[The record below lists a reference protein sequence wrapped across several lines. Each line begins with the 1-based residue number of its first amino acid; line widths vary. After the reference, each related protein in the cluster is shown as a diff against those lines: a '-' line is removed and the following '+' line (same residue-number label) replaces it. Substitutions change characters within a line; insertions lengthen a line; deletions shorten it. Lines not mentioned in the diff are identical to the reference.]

1 MASSPVALAASG
13 RSLPDPASASA
24 AGRQGAAPG
33 ATAARRGAAPGG
45 TAARRGTAVRPA
57 GTLSLSQAR
66 RVALRAQGLDRPRAE
81 RTGPATMRQL
91 QQVVDR
97 LGLLQIDSVN
107 VVARAHLMP
116 TFSRVGPY
124 DPGLLDRA
132 AGTAPRRLVE
142 TWAHEASY
150 VPPETYALL
159 GWRRRGFAEQAW
171 GVIRDVPLS
180 LSPLVDE
187 VRAMIAADGPLT
199 ASQVHARVEGDL
211 PRSRP
216 EWGWNWTAAKRVLE
230 YLFFTGQVMSARRN
244 AQFER
249 CYDLPERVLPP
260 QVLAAP
266 EPDDADAVRGL
277 LAIAARAHGVTS
289 ERCLLD
295 YFRIRGTRARTAVRE
310 LVDAGTLVPVQ
321 VEGWARPTYLHAE
334 ADLPRRATGRALL
347 SPFDPLV
354 FERRRLEELFGL
366 RYRIEI
372 YVPEAQRVHGYYVL
386 PFLRDERLAALVDLK
401 ADRRAGVLRVHA
413 AHPTEPATPGDRPAP
428 AGAVAE
434 DLVAELR
441 LLAGWLG
448 LDDVVVGDKA
458 GAPRGGLAPVLA
470 AALAAS

>member
-1 MASSPVALAASG
+1 MATSTDAA
-13 RSLPDPASASA
+13 PAPAVPA
-24 AGRQGAAPG
+24 PAAPG
-33 ATAARRGAAPGG
+33 RRLAAARRAATG
-45 TAARRGTAVRPA
+45 TAHRPSA
-57 GTLSLSQAR
+57 SLSLSQAR

-107 VVARAHLMP
+107 VVARAHLVP

-124 DPGLLDRA
+124 DTALLDRA
-132 AGTAPRRLVE
+132 AGRAPRRLVE

-159 GWRRRGFAEQAW
+159 GWRRRAYLQYAW
-171 GVIRDVPLS
+171 GSIRDVPLS
-180 LSPLVDE
+180 HSPLVAD
-187 VRAMIAADGPLT
+187 VLAMIAADGPLT
-199 ASQVHARVEGDL
+199 ASEVHTRVEGPA
-211 PRSRP
+211 PRDRT

-230 YLFFTGQVMSARRN
+230 YLFFTGQVASARRN

-249 CYDLPERVLPP
+249 CYDLTERVLPP
-260 QVLAAP
+260 EVLAAP
-266 EPDDADAVRGL
+266 EPDDDDAVRAL
-277 LAIAARAHGVTS
+277 LRIAARAHGVAS

-295 YFRIRGTRARTAVRE
+295 YFRIRGPRAHAAVRD
-310 LVDAGTLVPVQ
+310 LVEEGTLVPVQ
-321 VEGWARPTYLHAE
+321 VDGWARPTYLHAD

-386 PFLRDERLAALVDLK
+386 PFLRGERLAALVDLK
-401 ADRRAGVLRVHA
+401 ADRRAGLLRVHA
-413 AHPTEPATPGDRPAP
+413 AHPAGPEPAVPDASP
-428 AGAVAE
+428 GAVAE
-434 DLVAELR
+434 DLAAELR
-441 LLAGWLG
+441 LLATWLG
-448 LDDVVVGDKA
+448 LEDVVVGDRD
-458 GAPRGGLAPVLA
+458 GTPRGTLAPVLA
-470 AALAAS
+470 GALAAG